1 MMERSIRFGA
11 LALALAVAGCVAA
24 GNGGGYASG
33 NQIVVSLDPSI
44 PDLAAATI
52 VAERDCTARG
62 GQAYL
67 LSSQASGAS
76 RTATFA
82 CDPIRRQSGGGND
95 SRS

>member
-1 MMERSIRFGA
+1 MMKRSICFGMA
-11 LALALAVAGCVAA
+11 ALAVALAGCAA
-24 GNGGGYASG
+24 GGNGGGSANG
-33 NQIVVSLDPSI
+33 NQIVVRLDPSI

-52 VAERDCTARG
+52 VAERDCMARG

-67 LSSQASGAS
+67 LSSQSSGAS
-76 RTATFA
+76 RSATFA